1 MDSYTNNNNNNNN
14 NDDSMYRVI
23 RCTSMD
29 TVRRNE
35 QIPSMNSNDKLH
47 TDTSL
52 KQKMCSSKKYN
63 HMPVNGTL
71 PSENLRSQSFS
82 STATA
87 NLNHQPS
94 INRHHYQNGDFPLQK
109 PRVYTHDDRS
119 YVGQQQQQYI
129 LSSSSTSSSLSVK
142 DKNMK
147 EAAETR

>member
-1 MDSYTNNNNNNNN
+1 MDSYNNN
-14 NDDSMYRVI
+14 NDNNNDDDSTYRVV

-35 QIPSMNSNDKLH
+35 QIPSMNSNDKLR
-47 TDTSL
+47 TATLL

-63 HMPVNGTL
+63 HIPVNGTL
-71 PSENLRSQSFS
+71 PSESLRSQSFS

-94 INRHHYQNGDFPLQK
+94 VNRHHYQNGDFPLQK

-119 YVGQQQQQYI
+119 YVGQQQQYI
-129 LSSSSTSSSLSVK
+129 LSSSSTSSTLSVK
-142 DKNMK
+142 DKNIK
-147 EAAETR
+147 ETAETR